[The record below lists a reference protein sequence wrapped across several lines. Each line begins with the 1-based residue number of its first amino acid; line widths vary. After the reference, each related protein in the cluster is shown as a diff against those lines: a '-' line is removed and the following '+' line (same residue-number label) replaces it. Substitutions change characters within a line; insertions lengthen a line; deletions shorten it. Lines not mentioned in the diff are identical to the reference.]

1 MCPCSLFKARP
12 WAPTGFAVR
21 LAPGEQS
28 PYQALIL
35 ERVAGAESE
44 TLSGPGH
51 FCMTEAPDA
60 INARIKEFI
69 ETRI

>member
-1 MCPCSLFKARP
+1 MGTDRVRRP
-12 WAPTGFAVR
+12 